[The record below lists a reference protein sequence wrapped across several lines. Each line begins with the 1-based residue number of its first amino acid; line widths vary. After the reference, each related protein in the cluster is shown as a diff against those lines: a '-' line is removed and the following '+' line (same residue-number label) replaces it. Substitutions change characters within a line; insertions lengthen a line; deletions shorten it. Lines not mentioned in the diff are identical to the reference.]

1 MFAEERHLQILTL
14 LERQGRVRVVDL
26 ARELQVTEET
36 VRRDLERLD
45 QDGLLQRTHGGAL
58 PGSARRELPFAQRQA
73 SQLAAKTAI
82 AHAALA
88 LVAPGQVI
96 ALDGSTSAFAMASS
110 LPDALALTVVTT
122 SLPVVGALADREQVR
137 VVCSGGTFDPTSRS
151 FLGPIAAE
159 ALARINIHT
168 VFLSGIGI
176 DLERGVSESTDD
188 LAAVKRRLIERA
200 ERVVLLV
207 DHTKFGV
214 RGAITFATL
223 GDLDVVITDRA
234 LDPPTA
240 AALAAHGARILLADV
255 PSG

>member
-1 MFAEERHLQILTL
+1 MFAEERHLQILTI
-14 LERQGRVRVVDL
+14 LERQGRVRVVEL

-45 QDGLLQRTHGGAL
+45 QDGRLQRTHGGAL

-88 LVAPGQVI
+88 LVVPGQVI

-110 LPDALALTVVTT
+110 LPEGVALTVVTT
-122 SLPVVGALADREQVR
+122 SLPVVGALADREDVR

-168 VFLSGIGI
+168 LFLSCIGV

-207 DHTKFGV
+207 DNSKFGV
-214 RGAITFATL
+214 RGAISFATL
-223 GDLDVVITDRA
+223 ADIDVVITDRPVEPA
-234 LDPPTA
+234 TA
-240 AALAAHGARILLADV
+240 AALAAQGGRVVLADV
-255 PSG
+255 PPS